1 MATIPSMR
9 GRGNEAT
16 RGLCRQVLGLAWQ
29 VVQMVNAMTSIA
41 DFRAFFDRCRQREHE
56 HADRSTMAGFCDFFQ
71 RVGPKLD
78 ELLEAARREEALE
91 EAQFA
96 PYFNVFRALEIER
109 KEEIL
114 HTRMLAH
121 LLSPSGRHGQGL
133 LFLKSFFDAAIEHP
147 EFIPPDGP
155 IEEAHWLVQKEFYIA
170 GVGELDLLIENA
182 RKRYIIVIENKIGG
196 NDQVG
201 QLCKYRKWMDDAR
214 ADYDSRQRQLIYL
227 TPNGRPPISNKGCK
241 CLQFSYSEHI
251 RGFLDAALKEVQ
263 AAPVK
268 EIVRQYLAVVNALTE
283 ERDEQAD

>member
-1 MATIPSMR
+1 
-9 GRGNEAT
+9 
-16 RGLCRQVLGLAWQ
+16 LAWQ
-29 VVQMVNAMTSIA
+29 AGQMVNAMTSIA

-78 ELLEAARREEALE
+78 ELLEAARREEAQE
-91 EAQFA
+91 EARFA

-109 KEEIL
+109 KEAIL

-133 LFLKSFFDAAIEHP
+133 RFLKAFFDAARSNKG
-147 EFIPPDGP
+147 FLPPDEP
-155 IEEAHWLVQKEFYIA
+155 IEEGYWRVQKELCIA
-170 GVGELDLLIENA
+170 GGKLDLLIENA
-182 RKRYIIVIENKIGG
+182 RKRYIIVIENKI
-196 NDQVG
+196 DSEDKPG
-201 QLCKYRKWMDDAR
+201 QLCRYRGWMDD
-214 ADYDSRQRQLIYL
+214 SRSGYGCRQLIYL
-227 TPNGRPPISNKGCK
+227 TPNRRPPIFGEGCK
-241 CLQFSYSEHI
+241 CLRFSYKTNI